1 MKRAVYRVQCL
12 DGKWHLGG
20 PRVPSALRWL
30 RTRDQAVA
38 AGVLA
43 CRLDQAHGIAAQLV
57 LHGQDGRIRWER
69 TYGQDPRRSPG

>member
-1 MKRAVYRVQCL
+1 
-12 DGKWHLGG
+12 
-20 PRVPSALRWL
+20 
-30 RTRDQAVA
+30 VA